1 MAVRDPRRLL
11 PLTPEQRRA
20 AAAQFDRANQVLKT
34 DNHEYGLQLLVN
46 CCEIDPINPI
56 YRQSLRQA
64 QKSRYQ
70 NNLKG
75 QPLAGLRAFPTKMKL
90 RTALLRGHYVD
101 ALVLAERV
109 FMRNPW
115 DLATHLWMAEAF
127 VALQQP
133 DHALW
138 TLEQIRA
145 VHPDHAEVNRRL
157 ARLCE
162 KRGNF
167 TAAIALW
174 NVVRRVAPRDLEAQN
189 KAKDL
194 AASATI
200 AKGRYEAAIN
210 GDAPTPL
217 VAMADDTAEQQATR
231 ETALPVDAAG
241 AAAER
246 QPREV
251 AALRAKIQSTP
262 NNVNAYLQLAA
273 YYRRMDQP
281 DQARAVLQQGMTAT
295 TNHFDL
301 GQELI
306 DLDIEPFRRDL
317 AMAEERMHKESA
329 DSDLQ
334 AIRQKLVKEI
344 NTRELEYF
352 RRRSDRFPTDTAAR
366 FEMSVRLLKA
376 GQIDEAIREF
386 QGIRNDP
393 RFHGKV
399 LFYLGFC
406 FKNRKNSRLAQRN
419 FEEALPHLG
428 NDEPLRKEAMYQLA
442 VGYADTGEIPRAV
455 DLACELANLDYG
467 YKDISALLDG
477 WQAQARR

>member
-1 MAVRDPRRLL
+1 MSVRDPRHLQ
-11 PLTPEQRRA
+11 PLTPDQRRA
-20 AAAQFDRANQVLKT
+20 ATAQFDRANQVLKT
-34 DNHEYGLQLLVN
+34 ANHEYGLQLLLT

-64 QKSRYQ
+64 QKARYQ

-75 QPLAGLRAFPTKMKL
+75 QSFAALRALPTKMKL
-90 RTALLRGHYVD
+90 RTALLRGHYVR
-101 ALVLAERV
+101 ALLLAERV
-109 FMRNPW
+109 FLRNPW

-138 TLEQIRA
+138 TLEQIRT
-145 VHPDHAEVNRRL
+145 VHPNHAEVNRRL

-210 GDAPTPL
+210 GSAPTPL
-217 VAMADDTAEQQATR
+217 VGVTDDTAEQQATR
-231 ETALPVDAAG
+231 EGPLANEPAG
-241 AAAER
+241 AER

-251 AALRAKIQSTP
+251 ANLQAKIASTP
-262 NNVNAYLQLAA
+262 GNANAYLQLAA
-273 YYRRMDQP
+273 YYRRMDLP
-281 DQARAVLQQGMTAT
+281 DQARVVLQQGLGATA
-295 TNHFDL
+295 NSFEI

-317 AMAEERMHKESA
+317 AMAEEKLHHQSA
-329 DSDLQ
+329 DSALQ
-334 AIRQKLVKEI
+334 TIRQKLVKEI
-344 NTRELEYF
+344 NTRELEF
-352 RRRSDRFPTDTAAR
+352 HRRRSDRFPTDTAAR

-376 GQIDEAIREF
+376 GQIDEAIREL

-428 NDEPLRKEAMYQLA
+428 GSDEGLRKEAMYQLA